1 MFLLWE
7 HTVLSLFNYI
17 VFVWLFL
24 LVVLRL
30 PLPDRPARLT
40 LNMAGFKVRR
50 ETRTAAPDWLDA
62 VQARVT
68 RDAHSSPRVRPGPAL
83 PPPCSH
89 IGASPRTTTA
99 LQTTS
104 TAHSSLP
111 CEILQGTAQPWAP
124 GCPISIALI
133 TPTPAHIS
141 TVPIEPVS
149 ITPIT
154 SVLSPSQ
161 TALPH
166 TCSAH
171 LQAAPRGQRAFFPLA
186 TLLSSSSALLVI
198 LKAFQRMLSGLD
210 VVWLGCLF
218 SYWRFYDRIGNK
230 P

>member
-83 PPPCSH
+83 
-89 IGASPRTTTA
+89 
-99 LQTTS
+99 L
-104 TAHSSLP
+104 AHRSLSENNHRAPNHLYSSLF
-111 CEILQGTAQPWAP
+111 L
-124 GCPISIALI
+124 AL
-133 TPTPAHIS
+133 
-141 TVPIEPVS
+141 
-149 ITPIT
+149 
-154 SVLSPSQ
+154 
-161 TALPH
+161 
-166 TCSAH
+166 
-171 LQAAPRGQRAFFPLA
+171 
-186 TLLSSSSALLVI
+186 
-198 LKAFQRMLSGLD
+198 
-210 VVWLGCLF
+210 
-218 SYWRFYDRIGNK
+218 
-230 P
+230 